1 MAVERL
7 ALSAMDPATPY
18 RTGGQTVKD
27 RVDDLVQQRKTIKA
41 LNQTAEGLLPT
52 LPEQDLSSIP
62 AG

>member
-18 RTGGQTVKD
+18 RTGGQTAKN

-41 LNQTAEGLLPT
+41 LNQTAEGLPPT
-52 LPEQDLSSIP
+52 SPSRI
-62 AG
+62 